1 MIEKENEIVAKNIII
16 YYSRKGENYWNGGIR
31 NLAKGNT
38 EIVAEFIR
46 KAVGGD
52 LFEVETVKE
61 YAADYY
67 ACIDE
72 AKKELREQARPE
84 LKKYLD
90 SIADYD
96 NIFVCGPC
104 WWGTFPMAVFT
115 QLEKLDFAG
124 KKVMAVMT
132 HEGSGLGSCE
142 RDLKKICKGAVFGK
156 GLAVH
161 GADAAKSESTVAAWA
176 KQSV

>member
-1 MIEKENEIVAKNIII
+1 MAKNLII
-16 YYSRKGENYWNGGIR
+16 YYSRKGENYVNGGIK
-31 NLAKGNT
+31 NLDKGNT
-38 EIVAEFIR
+38 EVVAEFIQ

-52 LFEVETVKE
+52 LFEIETVKE

-67 ACIDE
+67 ACTDE
-72 AKKELREQARPE
+72 AKEELREQARPE

-90 SIADYD
+90 SIDGYD

-115 QLEKLDFAG
+115 QLERLDFTG
-124 KKVMAVMT
+124 KRVMAVMT

-142 RDLKKICKGAVFGK
+142 RDLKKICAGASFGK

-161 GADAAKSESTVAAWA
+161 GADAARSESTVAAWA
-176 KQSV
+176 KKAAAK

>member
-1 MIEKENEIVAKNIII
+1 MANNLIV
-16 YYSRKGENYWNGGIR
+16 YYSRTGENYVNG
-31 NLAKGNT
+31 NVKTLTKGNT
-38 EIVAEFIR
+38 ETVAEFIQ

-52 LFEVETVKE
+52 LFRIETVKE

-72 AKKELREQARPE
+72 AKDELRQQARPALKAE
-84 LKKYLD
+84 LG
-90 SIADYD
+90 SIAEYD
-96 NIFVCGPC
+96 NVFVCGPC

-115 QLEKLDFAG
+115 QLEKLGWAG

-142 RDLKKICKGAVFGK
+142 RDLKRICAGASFGK

-161 GADAAKSESTVAAWA
+161 GADAAKSEKTVADWA
-176 KQSV
+176 RAQV

>member
-1 MIEKENEIVAKNIII
+1 MAKNIII
-16 YYSRKGENYWNGGIR
+16 YYSRKGENYWNGGIK
-31 NLAKGNT
+31 NIAKGNT
-38 EIVAEFIR
+38 EIVAEFIQ

-72 AKKELREQARPE
+72 AKKELQEQARPE
-84 LKKYLD
+84 LKKVLD

-96 NIFVCGPC
+96 NIFICGPC

-142 RDLKKICKGAVFGK
+142 RDLKKICKGASFGK

-176 KQSV
+176 KNSI

>member
-1 MIEKENEIVAKNIII
+1 MAKNLII
-16 YYSRKGENYWNGGIR
+16 YYSRKGENYWNGGIK
-31 NLAKGNT
+31 NIAKGNT
-38 EIVAEFIR
+38 EIVAEFIQ

-52 LFEVETVKE
+52 LFQIETVKE

-90 SIADYD
+90 SIDDYD

-115 QLEKLDFAG
+115 QLERLDFTG

-142 RDLKKICKGAVFGK
+142 RDLKKICKGASFGK

-161 GADAAKSESTVAAWA
+161 GADAARSESTVAAWA
-176 KQSV
+176 KKSV